1 MIYDF
6 SKRPY
11 MDAVMRASFLQRVV
25 LIHSILY
32 YINDN
37 PIISDKDFDEV
48 AKQLVD
54 EVVWMTDD
62 QKVKTDYWYCMYDF
76 DGTTGFDLPGRL
88 NKEDKERLE
97 KIINA
102 MIRSRRNL

>member
-11 MDAVMRASFLQRVV
+11 MDQVMRVSFLQRVI

-32 YINDN
+32 YMMDN

-48 AKQLVD
+48 SKQLVD
-54 EVVWMTDD
+54 ETRWMPDD
-62 QKVKTDYWYCMYDF
+62 QKVKTDYWYCMHDF
-76 DGTTGFDLPGRL
+76 DGNTGFHLPYLL
-88 NKEDKERLE
+88 NEEDKKRLE
-97 KIINA
+97 DIINA
-102 MIRSRRNL
+102 MFRSRRN